1 MTKSIQRVLQSDGTY
16 RWESVEHLSEA
27 EQIKQKEVSSPPKST
42 KKTRSTKVVKQT
54 NTEEA
59 SS

>member
-27 EQIKQKEVSSPPKST
+27 EQIKQKEASSPPKST

-54 NTEEA
+54 DTEEA

>member
-27 EQIKQKEVSSPPKST
+27 EQIKQKEVSSPSKST

-54 NTEEA
+54 DTEET

>member
-1 MTKSIQRVLQSDGTY
+1 MTKSIQQVLQSDGTY

-27 EQIKQKEVSSPPKST
+27 EQIKQKELSSPPKST
-42 KKTRSTKVVKQT
+42 KKTRTTKVVKQT
-54 NTEEA
+54 NTKET

>member
-27 EQIKQKEVSSPPKST
+27 DQIKQKEVSSPPKST

-54 NTEEA
+54 DTEET

>member
-27 EQIKQKEVSSPPKST
+27 EQIKQKELSSPPKST

>member
-27 EQIKQKEVSSPPKST
+27 EQIKQKKVSSPPKST

-54 NTEEA
+54 DTEET

>member
-1 MTKSIQRVLQSDGTY
+1 MTKSIQKVLQADGTY
-16 RWESVEHLSEA
+16 RWESVEHVSEA
-27 EQIKQKEVSSPPKST
+27 EEIKQKEARSTPKST

-54 NTEEA
+54 DTEEA

>member
-16 RWESVEHLSEA
+16 RWESVEHVSEA
-27 EQIKQKEVSSPPKST
+27 EQIKQKELSSQPKST
-42 KKTRSTKVVKQT
+42 KKARTTKVVKQT
-54 NTEEA
+54 DTKET

>member
-27 EQIKQKEVSSPPKST
+27 EQIKQKEASSPPKST

-54 NTEEA
+54 DKEEA

>member
-27 EQIKQKEVSSPPKST
+27 EQIKQKEACPMPKST
-42 KKTRSTKVVKQT
+42 KKTKTTRVAKQT
-54 NTEEA
+54 NTKET

>member
-16 RWESVEHLSEA
+16 RWESVEHVSEA
-27 EQIKQKEVSSPPKST
+27 EQIKQKEACAMPKST
-42 KKTRSTKVVKQT
+42 KKPRTTKVVKQT
-54 NTEEA
+54 DTETK

>member
-54 NTEEA
+54 DTEEA

>member
-16 RWESVEHLSEA
+16 RWESVEHLTEA
-27 EQIKQKEVSSPPKST
+27 EQIKQKEPSSPPKST

-54 NTEEA
+54 DTEEA

>member
-16 RWESVEHLSEA
+16 RWESVEHLTEA
-27 EQIKQKEVSSPPKST
+27 EQIKQKEASSPPKST

-54 NTEEA
+54 DTEEA

>member
-27 EQIKQKEVSSPPKST
+27 EKKKKKEASSPPKST
-42 KKTRSTKVVKQT
+42 KNTRTTKVVKQT
-54 NTEEA
+54 DTEET

>member
-27 EQIKQKEVSSPPKST
+27 EEIKRKKPSSPPKST
-42 KKTRSTKVVKQT
+42 KKPKTTKVVEQT
-54 NTEEA
+54 DTKET

>member
-27 EQIKQKEVSSPPKST
+27 EEIKRKKLSSPPKST
-42 KKTRSTKVVKQT
+42 KKPKTTKVVEQT
-54 NTEEA
+54 DTKET

>member
-16 RWESVEHLSEA
+16 RWETVEHLSEA
-27 EQIKQKEVSSPPKST
+27 EQIRQKEASSPPKST

-54 NTEEA
+54 DTEEA

>member
-1 MTKSIQRVLQSDGTY
+1 MTKSIQQVLQSDGTY

-27 EQIKQKEVSSPPKST
+27 EQIKQKEACPMPKST
-42 KKTRSTKVVKQT
+42 KKTRTTKVVKQT
-54 NTEEA
+54 DTKET

>member
-1 MTKSIQRVLQSDGTY
+1 MTKSIQRVLQSAGTY

-27 EQIKQKEVSSPPKST
+27 EQIKQKEACPMPKST
-42 KKTRSTKVVKQT
+42 KKTKTTRVAKQT
-54 NTEEA
+54 NTKET

>member
-27 EQIKQKEVSSPPKST
+27 EQIKQKEACPMPKST
-42 KKTRSTKVVKQT
+42 KKTKTTKVVKQT
-54 NTEEA
+54 DTEET

>member
-1 MTKSIQRVLQSDGTY
+1 MTKSIQKVLQADGSY

-27 EQIKQKEVSSPPKST
+27 EEIKQKQARSTPKST
-42 KKTRSTKVVKQT
+42 KKARTTKVVKQL
-54 NTEEA
+54 NTDST

>member
-1 MTKSIQRVLQSDGTY
+1 MTKSIQQVLQSDGTY

-27 EQIKQKEVSSPPKST
+27 EQIKQKESSSPPKST
-42 KKTRSTKVVKQT
+42 KKTRTTKVVKQT
-54 NTEEA
+54 DTKET

>member
-27 EQIKQKEVSSPPKST
+27 EQIKQKEASSPPKST
-42 KKTRSTKVVKQT
+42 KKTRTTKVVKQT

>member
-27 EQIKQKEVSSPPKST
+27 EQIKQKEACPMPKST
-42 KKTRSTKVVKQT
+42 KKTRTTKVVKQT
-54 NTEEA
+54 DTKET

>member
-27 EQIKQKEVSSPPKST
+27 EQIKQKEACPMPKST
-42 KKTRSTKVVKQT
+42 KKTKTTKVVKQSD
-54 NTEEA
+54 TEET

>member
-1 MTKSIQRVLQSDGTY
+1 MTKTNQKVLQADATY

-27 EQIKQKEVSSPPKST
+27 EEIKQKQAPSTPKST
-42 KKTRSTKVVKQT
+42 KKARTSKVVKQP
-54 NTEEA
+54 NTEST